1 MIKIT
6 SVSIS
11 EDIFKEY
18 GGLPWRV
25 IYHFIDKNGTT
36 RVTILEF
43 AEEWLAQIGFD
54 IVDQIRIILDVN
66 GEDEAEYKIKMDA
79 LDDN

>member
-6 SVSIS
+6 KVSIV
-11 EDIFKEY
+11 ENIYKEF
-18 GGLPWRV
+18 GELPWFV
-25 IYHFIDKNGTT
+25 VYHFLDKNGTT

-79 LDDN
+79 LDDK

>member
-6 SVSIS
+6 ELSI
-11 EDIFKEY
+11 EHVYPEP
-18 GGLPWRV
+18 GGLPWLVVYR
-25 IYHFIDKNGTT
+25 FIDKNGTT

-79 LDDN
+79 LDDK